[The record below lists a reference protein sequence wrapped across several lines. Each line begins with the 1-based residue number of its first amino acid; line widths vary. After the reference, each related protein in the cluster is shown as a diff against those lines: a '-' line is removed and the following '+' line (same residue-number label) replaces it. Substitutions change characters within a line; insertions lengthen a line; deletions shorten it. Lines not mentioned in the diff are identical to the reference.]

1 LGPAHAR
8 KALPAKR
15 IGQVAPMGENA
26 RGFSPCRDADL
37 PRSRTVP
44 LVPFAASCG
53 SLAGRPGGPPMFW
66 AALTRFGES
75 GILLPVGIA
84 LALWLT
90 TAAGRL
96 RPAFECLVPLGVAV
110 LVTLLSKIAFIG
122 FGIGIAA
129 LDFTGF
135 SGHAMFA
142 AAVYPIL
149 AYSLLGRA
157 RTPGLVAGVAAGYAF
172 ALLLAVSR
180 VVVGAHSGSEAASGF
195 LLGAVA
201 SGLSL
206 HQLGRPPQRA
216 APAVLLASLMAWL
229 MVTPQV
235 PPLVASHSLVTRL
248 ALQVSGR
255 QTPYTRADLHREERL
270 ERRWQREI
278 GRQHTLSAASDAV
291 LGGPGPAG
299 QSHSRA
305 RVRVS
310 AVTQRVAVGPSGAW
324 ITPSLASRS
333 ICSALK
339 PLASSTS
346 RVCSPSSG
354 PSHSTPPGLAE
365 SLGTMPGMRI
375 AAPSARVAS
384 SSISRAWYCGSA
396 AMSAML

>member
-1 LGPAHAR
+1 
-8 KALPAKR
+8 
-15 IGQVAPMGENA
+15 
-26 RGFSPCRDADL
+26 
-37 PRSRTVP
+37 
-44 LVPFAASCG
+44 
-53 SLAGRPGGPPMFW
+53 MFW

-90 TAAGRL
+90 AAAGRL
-96 RPAFECLVPLGVAV
+96 RPAFECLVPLGAAV
-110 LVTLLSKIAFIG
+110 LVTLISKIAFIG

-149 AYSLLGRA
+149 AYSLLGHA
-157 RTPGLVAGVAAGYAF
+157 RRPGLVAGVAAGYAF
-172 ALLLAVSR
+172 ALLVAVSR

-195 LLGAVA
+195 LLGAAA

-206 HQLGRPPQRA
+206 RELGRPPQRA
-216 APAVLLASLMAWL
+216 APAVLLIGLMLWL

-235 PPLVASHSLVTRL
+235 PPLVPSHSLVTRL
-248 ALQVSGR
+248 ALQISGR

-270 ERRWQREI
+270 EQRWQREI
-278 GRQHTLSAASDAV
+278 GRQHQLSAAPSAAASGASGLV
-291 LGGPGPAG
+291 RRPPRAASMRPA
-299 QSHSRA
+299 A
-305 RVRVS
+305 
-310 AVTQRVAVGPSGAW
+310 AAQRVASGLSGAW
-324 ITPSLASRS
+324 ITPSFASFS

-354 PSHSTPPGLAE
+354 PSQST
-365 SLGTMPGMRI
+365 
-375 AAPSARVAS
+375 
-384 SSISRAWYCGSA
+384 
-396 AMSAML
+396 